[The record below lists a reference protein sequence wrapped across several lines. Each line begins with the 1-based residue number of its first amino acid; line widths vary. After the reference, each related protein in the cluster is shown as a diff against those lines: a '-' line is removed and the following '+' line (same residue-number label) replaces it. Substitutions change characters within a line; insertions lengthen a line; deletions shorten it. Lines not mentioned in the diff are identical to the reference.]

1 MDSLVL
7 EIQRDALDPSVS
19 VLVLLRKALVV
30 AKKLGLQEFQSWI
43 DLELEGYTEKKSI
56 PRYRYIQ
63 GKLKG
68 WNPYHGWQPVIAG
81 DIETLEL
88 HEELCHYPVGQ
99 PISELIDL
107 VQNRNSYSMLH
118 AHLPGELEALLV
130 ASLGGRTNVQLRI
143 SSAGITGILEAVRDA
158 ILRWALK
165 LEEDGILGE
174 GMTFSQREKA
184 VAADHSYQILIENV
198 VGDKAMSNIQNNDF
212 RSASIG
218 GGVAGR
224 DYTGDVVHNNAVR
237 KNLAEAAV
245 EIQQLLKQL
254 EQSYPTET
262 LTEKAVV
269 AEEAIKRIEANP
281 TLKERVVGVL
291 KSVGVEAF
299 KEAVDHP
306 LINILVAGIEGW
318 QEGHR

>member
-19 VLVLLRKALVV
+19 VLTLLRKALVV
-30 AKKLGLQEFQSWI
+30 ARKLGLQEFQNWI
-43 DLELEGYTEKKSI
+43 ELELGGYIEKESL
-56 PRYRYIQ
+56 PSYRYVQ
-63 GKLKG
+63 GQLKG

-81 DIETLEL
+81 DAETIEF
-88 HEELCHYPVGQ
+88 HEELCDYPVGQ

-107 VQNRNSYSMLH
+107 VKNRDNRSMLH
-118 AHLPGELEALLV
+118 ARLPGELEAFLV
-130 ASLGGRTNVQLRI
+130 ASLGGRTKVQLRI
-143 SSAGITGILEAVRDA
+143 SSAGIAGILEAVRDA

-174 GMTFSQREKA
+174 GMTFSQQEKS
-184 VAADHSYQILIENV
+184 VATNPNYQVFIENI
-198 VGDKAMSNIQNNDF
+198 VGEKAMSNIQNNDF

-218 GGVAGR
+218 GGIAGR
-224 DYTGDVVHNNAVR
+224 DYTGDVIHNNAV
-237 KNLAEAAV
+237 KQNLAEAAA

-254 EQSYPTET
+254 EQSYPTKT
-262 LTEKAVV
+262 FTEKAVV

-281 TLKERVVGVL
+281 TFKERVVGVL
-291 KSVGVEAF
+291 KSVSVETF

-306 LINILVAGIEGW
+306 LVNILMAGIEGW
-318 QEGHR
+318 QQEP

>member
-30 AKKLGLQEFQSWI
+30 TKKLGVQEFQNWI
-43 DLELEGYTEKKSI
+43 DLELGGYTEKESI
-56 PRYRYIQ
+56 PNYRYVQ
-63 GKLKG
+63 GQLKG

-81 DIETLEL
+81 DVETLEF

-107 VQNRNSYSMLH
+107 VQNRDSRSMLH
-118 AHLPGELEALLV
+118 ARLSGELEAFLV
-130 ASLGGRTNVQLRI
+130 VNLGGRTKVQLRI

-174 GMTFSQREKA
+174 GMTFSQQEKA
-184 VAADHSYQILIENV
+184 VATNHSYQIFIENI
-198 VGDKAMSNIQNNDF
+198 VGEKAMSNIQKNDF

-218 GGVAGR
+218 GGIAGR
-224 DYTGDVVHNNAVR
+224 DYTGDVIHNNAVR
-237 KNLAEAAV
+237 QNLAEAAA

-262 LTEKAVV
+262 LTEKAIV
-269 AEEAIKRIEANP
+269 AEEAIKRIEANT
-281 TLKERVVGVL
+281 TLKERMLGAL
-291 KSVGVEAF
+291 KSVGVETF

-306 LINILVAGIEGW
+306 LVNILMAGIEGW
-318 QEGHR
+318 QEGS